1 MQILPYEK
9 FTLKG
14 NQNQYS
20 FLGKKITQRI
30 KKGGC
35 FSMRLNCLNEFR
47 RNKIFS
53 KIKILIVFALRK
65 CSWL

>member
-20 FLGKKITQRI
+20 FLKKKRI
-30 KKGGC
+30 KKKGC
-35 FSMRLNCLNEFR
+35 FSMRLNCLNEFIM
-47 RNKIFS
+47 NKIFS

-65 CSWL
+65 CSLL